1 MSDALLAAAREEAGR
16 LEHPYVGTEHLLL
29 ALLKMG
35 EPSLINALTDAGV
48 APDHA
53 RSRLEKGRRGRRPP
67 VKPGED
73 GQPGLTSHA
82 RRALEA
88 AGGEP
93 AALVRTLTA
102 DQGSLLA
109 RLLAPATE
117 RSPAPRADA
126 PAESETVAAVPV
138 RESPRPPRE
147 PKPRKERPPR
157 PERPPREPKP
167 ARAERQAS
175 APRPPVDDDDEP
187 PFVPRLAVQP
197 RKPRKFRWRALLLL
211 LVPATVYLN
220 VTGADPLLLFVVAA
234 LGVLPLAAYLGEA
247 TEHIAARTG
256 PTLGGLLNATF
267 GNAAELIIAIM
278 ALQAGLVTLV
288 KATIIG
294 SMLGNL
300 LLILGLSLLAGG
312 LKSPI
317 LRFNRTA
324 AGMSSAMLALAVVA
338 LVLPAMLFQVHPRP
352 EELNAFR
359 MSEVA
364 AIVLGLTYL
373 CSLLFSLHTHRSLFG
388 GDPEHAPADTWPASR
403 AVVVLLLATAAVV
416 VQSEVLVHA
425 VEQVTVTL
433 GWSELFLGLIIIP
446 LIGNAAEHASAIL
459 VARKG
464 KMDLALQIAL
474 GSSTQ
479 IALLV
484 APVLVGVGLL
494 IGVRMDLV
502 FSPFEVMTLAMATI
516 VTAII
521 TLDGES
527 HWYEGVQLLAVYA
540 LIAAAAWLI

>member
-29 ALLKMG
+29 ALLRMG
-35 EPSLINALTDAGV
+35 EPSLLTALAEVGV
-48 APDHA
+48 AADHA

-67 VKPGED
+67 VRPGED

-93 AALVRTLTA
+93 AALVHTLRA

-109 RLLAPATE
+109 RLLAPPRGDAE
-117 RSPAPRADA
+117 PAKV
-126 PAESETVAAVPV
+126 ETHPSGGKEDPPPV

-147 PKPRKERPPR
+147 PAKRKERPAR
-157 PERPPREPKP
+157 PERSPREAKP
-167 ARAERQAS
+167 ARADRRPS
-175 APRPPVDDDDEP
+175 TPRPPEDDDDEP

-197 RKPRKFRWRALLLL
+197 RKPWRFPWRALLLL
-211 LVPATVYLN
+211 LVPATLYLN
-220 VTGADPLLLFVVAA
+220 VTGADPLLLFIVAA
-234 LGVLPLAAYLGEA
+234 LGVLPLAGYLGEA
-247 TEHIAARTG
+247 TEHISARTG

-267 GNAAELIIAIM
+267 GNAAELIIAIV
-278 ALQAGLVTLV
+278 ALKAGLVSLV

-300 LLILGLSLLAGG
+300 LLILGLALLAGG
-312 LKSPI
+312 LKAPI

-324 AGMSSAMLALAVVA
+324 AGMSAAMLALAVVA
-338 LVLPAMLFQVHPRP
+338 LVFPAMLHQVHPRP
-352 EELNAFR
+352 DELNAFR
-359 MSEVA
+359 MSEA
-364 AIVLGLTYL
+364 AAVILGLTYL
-373 CSLLFSLHTHRSLFG
+373 CSLLFSLHTHRRLFG
-388 GDPEHAPADTWPASR
+388 GEPERAPDETWPAVRS
-403 AVVVLLLATAAVV
+403 VFVLLLATGAVV

-446 LIGNAAEHASAIL
+446 LIGNAAEHASAIM

-464 KMDLALQIAL
+464 KIDLALHIAL

-479 IALLV
+479 VALLV
-484 APVLVGVGLL
+484 APVLVGVGLVV
-494 IGVRMDLV
+494 GVRMDLV
-502 FSPFEVMTLAMATI
+502 FTPFEVIALAMATL

-540 LIAAAAWLI
+540 LMAAAAWFI

>member
-1 MSDALLAAAREEAGR
+1 
-16 LEHPYVGTEHLLL
+16 
-29 ALLKMG
+29 
-35 EPSLINALTDAGV
+35 
-48 APDHA
+48 
-53 RSRLEKGRRGRRPP
+53 
-67 VKPGED
+67 
-73 GQPGLTSHA
+73 
-82 RRALEA
+82 
-88 AGGEP
+88 
-93 AALVRTLTA
+93 

-109 RLLAPATE
+109 RLLAPAGE
-117 RSPAPRADA
+117 GRPAPKAEA
-126 PAESETVAAVPV
+126 PAPVQAEVAVSV
-138 RESPRPPRE
+138 RESPRPSRE
-147 PKPRKERPPR
+147 PAKRKERPAK
-157 PERPPREPKP
+157 PERPPREDKP
-167 ARAERQAS
+167 ARAERRPS
-175 APRPPVDDDDEP
+175 APRPPQEDDDEP

-197 RKPRKFRWRALLLL
+197 RKPWKFRWRALLLL
-211 LVPATVYLN
+211 LVPATIYLN

-256 PTLGGLLNATF
+256 PTIGGLLNATF

-317 LRFNRTA
+317 IRFNRTA

-364 AIVLGLTYL
+364 AIILGLTYL

-388 GDPEHAPADTWPASR
+388 GDPEHAPVDTWPAARSV
-403 AVVVLLLATAAVV
+403 AVLLLATAAVV

-464 KMDLALQIAL
+464 KMDLALHIAL

-484 APVLVGVGLL
+484 APVLVAVGLV

-502 FSPFEVMTLAMATI
+502 FTPFEVMCLAMATI

-540 LIAAAAWLI
+540 LMAAAAWFI

>member
-1 MSDALLAAAREEAGR
+1 VSDALLAAARDEAGR

-35 EPSLINALTDAGV
+35 EPSLIRALADAGV

-67 VKPGED
+67 VRPGED
-73 GQPGLTSHA
+73 GQPGLTTHA

-93 AALVRTLTA
+93 AALVTTLKA

-109 RLLAPATE
+109 RLLGPAVE
-117 RSPAPRADA
+117 RRPASEGDA
-126 PAESETVAAVPV
+126 PAELETEVAAPV

-147 PKPRKERPPR
+147 PKKRKERPPR
-157 PERPPREPKP
+157 PERPPREAKS
-167 ARAERQAS
+167 ARAE
-175 APRPPVDDDDEP
+175 PRPSTSRPPEDDDDEP

-197 RKPRKFRWRALLLL
+197 RKPWKFPWRALLLL
-211 LVPATVYLN
+211 LVPATIYLN

-312 LKSPI
+312 VKSPI

-352 EELNAFR
+352 DELNAFR

-364 AIVLGLTYL
+364 AIILGLTYL
-373 CSLLFSLHTHRSLFG
+373 GSLLFSLHTHRSLFG
-388 GDPEHAPADTWPASR
+388 GDPEHAPTDTWPASR
-403 AVVVLLLATAAVV
+403 SVLVLLLATAAVV

-464 KMDLALQIAL
+464 KMDLALHIAL

-484 APVLVGVGLL
+484 APVLVAVGLV

-502 FSPFEVMTLAMATI
+502 FTPFEVMSLAMATI

-540 LIAAAAWLI
+540 LVAAAAWFI

>member
-16 LEHPYVGTEHLLL
+16 LDHPFVGTEHLLL

-35 EPSLINALTDAGV
+35 EPSLINALGEAGV
-48 APDHA
+48 TPDHA

-67 VKPGED
+67 VRPGED

-93 AALVRTLTA
+93 SALVSTLKA

-109 RLLAPATE
+109 RLLLPAREGSPPPKDDPVPAATE
-117 RSPAPRADA
+117 
-126 PAESETVAAVPV
+126 VAGPV
-138 RESPRPPRE
+138 RGAPRPPRE
-147 PKPRKERPPR
+147 PKLRKERPAR
-157 PERPPREPKP
+157 PERPPREPRP
-167 ARAERQAS
+167 AREERRPS
-175 APRPPVDDDDEP
+175 SPRSPVDDDDEP

-197 RKPRKFRWRALLLL
+197 RKPRKFPWRALLLL
-211 LVPATVYLN
+211 LVPATIYLN
-220 VTGADPLLLFVVAA
+220 VTGTDPLLLFVVAA

-364 AIVLGLTYL
+364 AIILGLTYL

-388 GDPEHAPADTWPASR
+388 GDPEHAPADTWPAAR
-403 AVVVLLLATAAVV
+403 AVLVLLLATAAVV

-464 KMDLALQIAL
+464 KMDLALHIAL

-484 APVLVGVGLL
+484 APVLVAVGLV

-502 FSPFEVMTLAMATI
+502 FTPFEVMSLAMATI

-540 LIAAAAWLI
+540 LMAAAAWFI

>member
-16 LEHPYVGTEHLLL
+16 LEQPYVGTEHLLL

-35 EPSLINALTDAGV
+35 EPSLINALADAGV

-53 RSRLEKGRRGRRPP
+53 RSRLEKGRGGRRPP
-67 VKPGED
+67 VRPGED

-93 AALVRTLTA
+93 AALVSTLKA

-109 RLLAPATE
+109 RLLAPAGE
-117 RSPAPRADA
+117 RSSAPRGDA
-126 PAESETVAAVPV
+126 PAEVATEVTAPV

-147 PKPRKERPPR
+147 PKQRKERPPR
-157 PERPPREPKP
+157 PERPPRQAKP

-175 APRPPVDDDDEP
+175 APRPPVEDDDEP

-197 RKPRKFRWRALLLL
+197 RKPWKFPWRAPLLL
-211 LVPATVYLN
+211 LVPATIYLN

-234 LGVLPLAAYLGEA
+234 LGVVPLAAYLGEA

-256 PTLGGLLNATF
+256 PTLGGLLSATF
-267 GNAAELIIAIM
+267 GNAAALIIAIM
-278 ALQAGLVTLV
+278 ALQAGLATLV

-312 LKSPI
+312 VKSPI

-338 LVLPAMLFQVHPRP
+338 LVLPTMLFQGHPRP
-352 EELNAFR
+352 EELDAFR
-359 MSEVA
+359 MSEFA
-364 AIVLGLTYL
+364 AIILGLTFL

-403 AVVVLLLATAAVV
+403 AVLVLLLAAAAVV
-416 VQSEVLVHA
+416 VQADVLVHA
-425 VEQVTVTL
+425 VEQVTITL
-433 GWSELFLGLIIIP
+433 GWSEFFLGLIALP
-446 LIGNAAEHASAIL
+446 LIGSVAQHSRAIRG
-459 VARKG
+459 ARKG
-464 KMDLALQIAL
+464 NADLAIHLAL

-502 FSPFEVMTLAMATI
+502 FTPFEVMALAMATL

-527 HWYEGVQLLAVYA
+527 HWYEGLQLLAVYA
-540 LIAAAAWLI
+540 LMAAAAWFI